1 MYTYIEIY
9 MYMHVYILIYMYV
22 YIYMYI
28 CILYMYIW
36 YLCMYFIPTDHA
48 KCTETAVP
56 SKAPWEKLEP
66 VLAGPH
72 PPAPKAEVAAAKRQL
87 ALLGQEEA
95 LEAQHTRGQPE
106 ELGAAAAFCPEKWW
120 WGSSEAGDSIVQAS
134 ALQASQGA

>member
-9 MYMHVYILIYMYV
+9 MYIHVYILIYMYV

-56 SKAPWEKLEP
+56 SKAPSEKLEP

-106 ELGAAAAFCPEKWW
+106 ELGVAAASVKWL
-120 WGSSEAGDSIVQAS
+120 GAGEEASVLAN
-134 ALQASQGA
+134 LP

>member
-9 MYMHVYILIYMYV
+9 MYIHVYILIYMYV

-95 LEAQHTRGQPE
+95 LEAQHTREQPE
-106 ELGAAAAFCPEKWW
+106 ELGVAAASVKWL
-120 WGSSEAGDSIVQAS
+120 GAGEEASVLAN
-134 ALQASQGA
+134 LP